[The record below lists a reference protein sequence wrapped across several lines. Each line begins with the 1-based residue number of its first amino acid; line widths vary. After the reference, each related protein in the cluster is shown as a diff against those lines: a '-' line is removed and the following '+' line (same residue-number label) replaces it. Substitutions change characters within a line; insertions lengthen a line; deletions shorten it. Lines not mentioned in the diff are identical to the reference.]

1 MIMMMNMRDIEPGD
15 TSKYR
20 LIGNSVLGYRFSVPH
35 DERIHVGD
43 ILKITDESKN
53 LVFFAKISDLLHDS
67 NYTDPRWDT
76 RPHTDRFYGLGDN
89 VFLTAEASPL
99 GYVDMEAGGRRF
111 RKANTIPTKFS
122 RVEHPSDEDF
132 GFLTEVMGEI
142 EVGVMK
148 TGHGPLGNVKV
159 ALHSAVLPQ
168 HMGVFATTGMG
179 KSNFMKVFCVSCMKE
194 RKFGLLMVDP
204 HGEYLAG
211 GRSPDGS
218 MTMGLF
224 HSSCSSS
231 ALSVY
236 TIRSEKERKTYSANR
251 LYLDYD
257 DFRSPDLLLLYDH
270 SQPQKEL
277 VEMLEDSP
285 GSDVIGFFTDTDF
298 NSFDPEYYEGE
309 YPEIAHAVRNFSL
322 STLNV
327 MQRRIRGLINGNR
340 SFLRQRGSSLKD
352 IIKDLHANKVV
363 LIDIKGM
370 GERSELLVLSILAR
384 EILRIH
390 QGEDGGEPLEKQV
403 LITIDEAQRVLGPGT
418 GSTRTFREC
427 AMEGRK
433 FGVGLCVITQ
443 QPRNI
448 DSRIL
453 AQINTFVVMGLSDR
467 NDRATVEGSA
477 KQDLSRMD
485 TEIQTLE
492 VGEAV
497 ISTLGIPFPV
507 STLIHRFEDYVH
519 EDAGVKPSA
528 EQARLSF

>member
-1 MIMMMNMRDIEPGD
+1 MMNMRDIETGD

-35 DERIHVGD
+35 DEMIHVGD
-43 ILKITDESKN
+43 ILKITDGSKK

-67 NYTDPRWDT
+67 NYSDPRWDT
-76 RPHTDRFYGLGDN
+76 RPHSARFYGLGDD

-99 GYVDMEAGGRRF
+99 GYVDINDGGRRF

-122 RVEHPSDEDF
+122 RVEHPSDDDF
-132 GFLTEVMGEI
+132 SFLTDVMGEI

-159 ALHSAVLPQ
+159 GLHSNVLPQ

-179 KSNFMKVFCVSCMKE
+179 KSNYMKVFCASCMKE
-194 RKFGLLMVDP
+194 QKFGVLMVDP

-218 MTMGLF
+218 MTRGLF
-224 HSSCSSS
+224 HCSSSSS

-236 TIRSEKERKTYSANR
+236 TIRSEKERKIYRANR

-270 SQPQKEL
+270 SQAQKEL
-277 VEMLEDSP
+277 VEMLEDSY
-285 GSDVIGFFTDTDF
+285 GSDVIGFFMDTDF
-298 NSFDPEYYEGE
+298 NEFDPDTYNGE
-309 YPEIAHAVRNFSL
+309 FTGIARRVKNFSL
-322 STLNV
+322 PTLSV
-327 MQRRIRGLINGNR
+327 MQRRVRGLISGNR
-340 SFLRQRGSSLKD
+340 SFLRERGSSLKD

-370 GERSELLVLSILAR
+370 GERSELLVLSVLTRKILKV
-384 EILRIH
+384 H
-390 QGEDGGEPLEKQV
+390 QGEEGEEPVDEQV
-403 LITIDEAQRVLGPGT
+403 LITIDEAQRVLGTGT

-453 AQINTFVVMGLSDR
+453 AQINTFVIMGLSDR

-507 STLIHRFEDYVH
+507 STLIHRFEDYMQ
-519 EDAGVKPSA
+519 EGTPSESHG
-528 EQARLSF
+528 EQARLRF